1 MWKAKRDYWL
11 KWLEKLLRKYFGA
24 MQTAQLALVFISQR
38 HLQNWSVSRTS
49 NNDDKINL
57 IVLFNEDDIDG
68 EVENFIESSGGE
80 VVNTLSLLI

>member
-49 NNDDKINL
+49 NNDDKDCQIYYANVACG
-57 IVLFNEDDIDG
+57 IGNRG
-68 EVENFIESSGGE
+68 R
-80 VVNTLSLLI
+80 

>member
-11 KWLEKLLRKYFGA
+11 KWLGKLLRKYFGA

-49 NNDDKINL
+49 NNDDKDCQIYYTNVACG
-57 IVLFNEDDIDG
+57 IGNRG
-68 EVENFIESSGGE
+68 R
-80 VVNTLSLLI
+80 

>member
-49 NNDDKINL
+49 NNDDKNCRIYYTNVACG
-57 IVLFNEDDIDG
+57 ICNRG
-68 EVENFIESSGGE
+68 R
-80 VVNTLSLLI
+80 

>member
-1 MWKAKRDYWL
+1 MVMTFYQIKEVQANVK
-11 KWLEKLLRKYFGA
+11 
-24 MQTAQLALVFISQR
+24 
-38 HLQNWSVSRTS
+38 TS

-68 EVENFIESSGGE
+68 EVENFIESSGGK

>member
-1 MWKAKRDYWL
+1 MTFYQIKEVQANVK
-11 KWLEKLLRKYFGA
+11 
-24 MQTAQLALVFISQR
+24 
-38 HLQNWSVSRTS
+38 TS

-68 EVENFIESSGGE
+68 EVENFIESSGRE

>member
-11 KWLEKLLRKYFGA
+11 KWLEKLLRKYFGV

-49 NNDDKINL
+49 NNDDKDCQIYYTNVACG
-57 IVLFNEDDIDG
+57 IGNRG
-68 EVENFIESSGGE
+68 R
-80 VVNTLSLLI
+80 